1 VISQFFNLQLRY
13 GQKDVILSVYNV
25 CGGMIMRITS
35 NQSVIPFNMNNS
47 PAGIYL
53 VEITGRN
60 EKTVFKINKTGLK

>member
-1 VISQFFNLQLRY
+1 
-13 GQKDVILSVYNV
+13 
-25 CGGMIMRITS
+25 MRITS
-35 NQSVIPFNMNNS
+35 KQSVIPFNMNNS